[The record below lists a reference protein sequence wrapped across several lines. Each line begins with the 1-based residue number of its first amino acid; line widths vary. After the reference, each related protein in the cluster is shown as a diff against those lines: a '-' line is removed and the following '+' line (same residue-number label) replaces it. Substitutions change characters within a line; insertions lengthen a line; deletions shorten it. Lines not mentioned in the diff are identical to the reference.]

1 MHKQPMDIAS
11 RDALLELMRNRHS
24 CRQYLPDDVDEETL
38 QSILTVGLQAP
49 SGCNFQPYSVI
60 VVRKA
65 ETKNIISEICGQSF
79 IKSAPVNL
87 VFLLDWHKLSLYAS
101 HQQAPFLSNESLDD
115 NLTGYADVVCA
126 MSHIEIAALFYGLG
140 CCFIGNCLGHSAPL
154 KKALDLKEKTYPV
167 LIMTLGYPAVGTS
180 LIPKLPYNCMV
191 FEESYNS
198 VSDETIL
205 DGFHKKYGHLSFE
218 LSKDPKHREHQLNQ
232 INQALQTTYSPE
244 EAADILSDIQATN
257 RINEMQR
264 RFALQNCAHE
274 SYAHSEE
281 VRFDMASLGIM
292 L

>member
-11 RDALLELMRNRHS
+11 RDALMELMRNRHS

-126 MSHIEIAALFYGLG
+126 MSHIEIAALFCGLG

-154 KKALDLKEKTYPV
+154 KK
-167 LIMTLGYPAVGTS
+167 
-180 LIPKLPYNCMV
+180 
-191 FEESYNS
+191 
-198 VSDETIL
+198 
-205 DGFHKKYGHLSFE
+205 H
-218 LSKDPKHREHQLNQ
+218 
-232 INQALQTTYSPE
+232 
-244 EAADILSDIQATN
+244 
-257 RINEMQR
+257 
-264 RFALQNCAHE
+264 
-274 SYAHSEE
+274 
-281 VRFDMASLGIM
+281 
-292 L
+292 